1 MSPSTS
7 TKGFCSVPTFA
18 SLGVVPVINCMGTFT
33 RMSGSLV
40 LPEVAEAMMEATNH
54 YVDMDELMEKVGQR
68 LAELTGA
75 EFGYVASSCTAGF
88 GQLTAACIAGAD
100 PEKMARLPDTTGM
113 KNEVIIQ
120 KRHRNPYDVPLRIAG
135 AIVREVVTL
144 SDLYAAVNDQTA
156 MVAVVGDLEG
166 GSTIPVQ
173 RMFDVANNH
182 GIPSI
187 VDAGASR
194 PDVPNRYLGMGASAV
209 VYSGGKCLR
218 GPQASGLVLGKKDLC
233 WAAFLNGA
241 PHHAIG
247 RPMKVGKEEIMGLL
261 AAVEAWVNGRDHQ
274 AEWSMWENTLAT
286 IRSAIADIPSVST
299 KIEQPGIANVT
310 PTLLISWDEG
320 LLKRTIQDVHQ
331 WLLNEQP
338 RITALPTPHG
348 VRIVPYM
355 MEAGEEQIVASRLR
369 ETLLTHE
376 PRPAPVALGPSTA
389 DWEGSWLV
397 KIRYVRGK
405 STSSLCLKRQD
416 DKLTGTYVTPYVT
429 LDVEPETTGSQIRFG
444 ATLGLQSLRTRYVF
458 EGTVDQDTISGN
470 VNLGEF
476 GTATWTATR
485 IR

>member
-7 TKGFCSVPTFA
+7 TKGSGSVPTFA
-18 SLGVVPVINCMGTFT
+18 SVGVVPVINCMGTFT

-40 LPEVAEAMMEATNH
+40 LPEVAEAMLEATNH
-54 YVDMDELMEKVGQR
+54 YVDMDELMQKVGQR

-144 SDLYAAVNDQTA
+144 SDLYAAINDQTA
-156 MVAVVGDLEG
+156 MIAVVGDLEG

-173 RMFDVANNH
+173 RMFDLANSHN
-182 GIPSI
+182 IPSI

-194 PDVPNRYLGMGASAV
+194 PDVPNRYLGMGATAV

-261 AAVEAWVNGRDHQ
+261 AAVEAWVQGRDHK
-274 AEWSMWENTLAT
+274 AEWSMWEGILDTV
-286 IRSAIADIPSVST
+286 RSAIADIPSVST
-299 KIEQPGIANVT
+299 VIEQPGIANVT
-310 PTLLISWDEG
+310 PTLLISWDEQ
-320 LLKRTIQDVHQ
+320 LLKRSKEDVHQ
-331 WLLNEQP
+331 WLLDDQP
-338 RITALPTPHG
+338 RVAALLTPHG

-355 MEAGEEQIVASRLR
+355 MEAGEDKIVAARLR

-376 PRPAPVALGPSTA
+376 PRRAPVDLGPSSA

-397 KIRYVRGK
+397 KVRYIRGE
-405 STSSLCLKRQD
+405 STNSLCLKRQD
-416 DKLTGTYVTPYVT
+416 GKLVGTYVTPYVT
-429 LDVEPETTGSQIRFG
+429 LDVEPETAGNQIRF
-444 ATLGLQSLRTRYVF
+444 ATTLGLQSLRTRYQF
-458 EGTVDQDTISGN
+458 EGTIEQDTISGK
-470 VNLGEF
+470 VDLAEF
-476 GTATWTATR
+476 GAATWTATR
-485 IR
+485 MR